1 MDVRTKVVQLIPG
14 LIVGDLGGGLELYS
28 IRLAQALDPS
38 QFQVQVVNL
47 WRFNRSIEQKWEAEL
62 RSSGIEVHY
71 GAPFDSRMSLSVYMA
86 WHRLRSQLALLKPDI
101 VHAHGEYAGIVG
113 MALRLTS
120 VRTRLIR
127 TCHTTLEFP
136 RHPSLRLVTSALY
149 PLLASAQ
156 VGVSAN
162 IVTGLER
169 QKLVQIR
176 RQPVW
181 LIPNGI
187 DLERTLSQRTEANL
201 REELGLSPNALLF
214 GLVGRLTE
222 QKGIPDALQ
231 AFAQLRSQLPN
242 ALLVIV
248 GSGYGAKPQVLQAQA
263 TALGLDQSVLWLGA
277 REDVINIIAS
287 LDVLVSS
294 SLWEGLPTVI
304 LEAMALGTPV
314 VATDIPGTRDLII
327 HEQTGLLVPPRQPSA
342 LAQAMVRLACDR
354 DLAAR
359 LAAAARTRATQFTVE
374 SAARQYEQLYR
385 LLMSRNSE

>member
-71 GAPFDSRMSLSVYMA
+71 GAPFDSRMLRSVYMA
-86 WHRLRSQLALLKPDI
+86 WHRLRSLFAVLKPDI

-120 VRTRLIR
+120 ARMRLIR
-127 TCHTTLEFP
+127 TCQTTLEFP
-136 RHPSLRLVTSALY
+136 RHPSLRFVTSALY
-149 PLLASAQ
+149 SLLVSAQ
-156 VGVSAN
+156 VGVSAD
-162 IVTGLER
+162 IVTSLER
-169 QKLVQIR
+169 QTLVRLR

-181 LIPNGI
+181 LIHNGI
-187 DLERTLSQRTEANL
+187 DLERTLSQRTGTNL
-201 REELGLSPNALLF
+201 RAELGLAPDALLF

-231 AFAQLRSQLPN
+231 AFAQLRSQLPH

-263 TALGLDQSVLWLGA
+263 TALGLDQSVFWLGA
-277 REDVINIIAS
+277 RADVINIIAS
-287 LDVLVSS
+287 FDVLVSS